1 MYILGKMQSIKP
13 LNKLKGELMKD
24 IYESVLVC
32 IVVAVTCVGAM
43 LIVAFYF
50 LSKLVYYIGLGIF
63 FLYTF
68 FITLPF
74 LILYKFREFKK
85 DPKGF
90 IKKKVID
97 TTASFAEGGVI

>member
-1 MYILGKMQSIKP
+1 
-13 LNKLKGELMKD
+13 MKD

-32 IVVAVTCVGAM
+32 IVVAATCIGAM
-43 LIVAFYF
+43 LIVAFIF
-50 LSKLVYYIGLGIF
+50 LSKIVYYIGLGIF

-68 FITLPF
+68 FVTLPF
-74 LILYKFREFKK
+74 LILYRFKEFKK

-97 TTASFAEGGVI
+97 ATARFAEGGII

>member
-1 MYILGKMQSIKP
+1 
-13 LNKLKGELMKD
+13 MKD

-43 LIVAFYF
+43 LIVAFGF
-50 LSKLVYYIGLGIF
+50 LSKLVFYIGIGIF
-63 FLYTF
+63 FLYMLF
-68 FITLPF
+68 VALPF

-90 IKKKVID
+90 IKKQVID
-97 TTASFAEGGVI
+97 ATTHFAEGGTI

>member
-1 MYILGKMQSIKP
+1 
-13 LNKLKGELMKD
+13 MKD

-43 LIVAFYF
+43 LIVAFNF

-68 FITLPF
+68 FVTLPF

-85 DPKGF
+85 APKSS

-97 TTASFAEGGVI
+97 ATARFAEGGII

>member
-1 MYILGKMQSIKP
+1 MYILGKMQSIKT

-24 IYESVLVC
+24 IYESVLLCV
-32 IVVAVTCVGAM
+32 VVATTCVGAII
-43 LIVAFYF
+43 IVAFIF
-50 LSKLVYYIGLGIF
+50 LSKLVDYIGLGIF

-68 FITLPF
+68 FVTLPF
-74 LILYKFREFKK
+74 LILYRFKEFKK

-97 TTASFAEGGVI
+97 TTAHFAKGGII

>member
-1 MYILGKMQSIKP
+1 
-13 LNKLKGELMKD
+13 MKD

-32 IVVAVTCVGAM
+32 IVVGATCVGAM
-43 LIVAFYF
+43 LIVAFNF

-68 FITLPF
+68 FVTLPF
-74 LILYKFREFKK
+74 LILYYRFNEFKK

-97 TTASFAEGGVI
+97 TTAHFAEGGVI

>member
-1 MYILGKMQSIKP
+1 
-13 LNKLKGELMKD
+13 MKD
-24 IYESVLVC
+24 IYESVLAR
-32 IVVAVTCVGAM
+32 IVVAATCVGAM
-43 LIVAFYF
+43 LIVAFIF
-50 LSKLVYYIGLGIF
+50 LSKSVYYIGLGVF

-74 LILYKFREFKK
+74 LILYRFREFKK

-97 TTASFAEGGVI
+97 ATAHFAEGGII

>member
-1 MYILGKMQSIKP
+1 
-13 LNKLKGELMKD
+13 MKD

-43 LIVAFYF
+43 LIVAFIF
-50 LSKLVYYIGLGIF
+50 LSKLVDYIGLGFF

-68 FITLPF
+68 FVTLPF
-74 LILYKFREFKK
+74 LILYRFKEFKK
-85 DPKGF
+85 DTKGF

-97 TTASFAEGGVI
+97 ITARFAEGGII

>member
-1 MYILGKMQSIKP
+1 
-13 LNKLKGELMKD
+13 MKD

-32 IVVAVTCVGAM
+32 IVVAVTCVGAI

-68 FITLPF
+68 FATLPF
-74 LILYKFREFKK
+74 LILYRFRKFKK

-97 TTASFAEGGVI
+97 TTTHFAEGGII

>member
-1 MYILGKMQSIKP
+1 
-13 LNKLKGELMKD
+13 MKD

-43 LIVAFYF
+43 LIVAFIF
-50 LSKLVYYIGLGIF
+50 LSKLVYYIGLVIF

-68 FITLPF
+68 FVTLPF

-90 IKKKVID
+90 IKKEVID
-97 TTASFAEGGVI
+97 TTAHFVEGGII

>member
-1 MYILGKMQSIKP
+1 
-13 LNKLKGELMKD
+13 MKD

-32 IVVAVTCVGAM
+32 IVVATTCIGAM
-43 LIVAFYF
+43 LIVAFIF
-50 LSKLVYYIGLGIF
+50 LSKLVDYIGLGIF

-68 FITLPF
+68 FVTLPF

-90 IKKKVID
+90 IKDKVID
-97 TTASFAEGGVI
+97 TATHYAEGGTI

>member
-1 MYILGKMQSIKP
+1 
-13 LNKLKGELMKD
+13 MKD

-32 IVVAVTCVGAM
+32 IVVAAM
-43 LIVAFYF
+43 LIVAFIF

-68 FITLPF
+68 FVTLPF
-74 LILYKFREFKK
+74 LILYRFKEFKK

-97 TTASFAEGGVI
+97 ATTRFAEEGII

>member
-1 MYILGKMQSIKP
+1 
-13 LNKLKGELMKD
+13 MKD

-32 IVVAVTCVGAM
+32 IVTAATCVGAI
-43 LIVAFYF
+43 LIVAFNF

-68 FITLPF
+68 FVTLPF

-85 DPKGF
+85 APKSF

-97 TTASFAEGGVI
+97 ATARFAEGGII

>member
-1 MYILGKMQSIKP
+1 
-13 LNKLKGELMKD
+13 MKD
-24 IYESVLVC
+24 IYESVLLC

-43 LIVAFYF
+43 LIVAFNF

-68 FITLPF
+68 FVTLPF

-85 DPKGF
+85 APKSF
-90 IKKKVID
+90 IKKKAID
-97 TTASFAEGGVI
+97 ATARFAEGGII